1 MERARRFPRAD
12 GGGDKA
18 KNTPGALLL
27 ATIARGIFSRC
38 GVSGGDGDA
47 SPGPAV
53 PTRPRCCRGAPRGP
67 PGARGCFPGAVE
79 TVTLETKTQTP
90 RPLPPPAESRRCL
103 LPSPLPPPAAPLPL
117 SPPAPP
123 PQKTRGWHPKAQ
135 PRSCFWGIAPPCGML
150 ASLPS
155 VPGLWGFMGQTL
167 LGGIDVP
174 NPMARGRPSLPHRRA
189 PDPERCQAP
198 STTQSPRPKPSGGC
212 GSSTASRPQPAAR
225 DKNNRAGEGRSNGSR
240 SAPCY
245 QVPSAWG
252 RPGWGA
258 LPPPKWDRVHSTV
271 LGSLSLTWDE
281 RGPVPLYGVK
291 GFRWPP
297 RGFGDNLGAL
307 VQGQPPSFSH
317 SRPQAPSTHQKP
329 SGWERAVCAQGTG
342 QRPRCLLPKIR
353 QRAAATPGAGG
364 RGRAYVRMFWCRGQ
378 LASRARI
385 N

>member
-47 SPGPAV
+47 SPSPAV

-67 PGARGCFPGAVE
+67 PGAWGCFPGAVE

-135 PRSCFWGIAPPCGML
+135 PRSCFWGIDPPCGML

-155 VPGLWGFMGQTL
+155 VPGLRLGIYGANPAGWHRCPQPHGTGTPLGAPPRGTRPRVVPGFQ
-167 LGGIDVP
+167 
-174 NPMARGRPSLPHRRA
+174 NS
-189 PDPERCQAP
+189 
-198 STTQSPRPKPSGGC
+198 PKPS
-212 GSSTASRPQPAAR
+212 PQTLR
-225 DKNNRAGEGRSNGSR
+225 WLRLQHSL
-240 SAPCY
+240 
-245 QVPSAWG
+245 PSPT
-252 RPGWGA
+252 RC
-258 LPPPKWDRVHSTV
+258 
-271 LGSLSLTWDE
+271 
-281 RGPVPLYGVK
+281 
-291 GFRWPP
+291 
-297 RGFGDNLGAL
+297 
-307 VQGQPPSFSH
+307 QG
-317 SRPQAPSTHQKP
+317 
-329 SGWERAVCAQGTG
+329 
-342 QRPRCLLPKIR
+342 
-353 QRAAATPGAGG
+353 
-364 RGRAYVRMFWCRGQ
+364 
-378 LASRARI
+378 
-385 N
+385 